1 MKFKKTVTSALV
13 VLSLF
18 SIMSP
23 SIASVRV
30 FADDVTTTEVS
41 EISTQEQ
48 KQIDD
53 VANVLEQMFRNGV
66 NEKNFTEY
74 VYKNFSQ

>member
-1 MKFKKTVTSALV
+1 
-13 VLSLF
+13 
-18 SIMSP
+18 MSP

-30 FADDVTTTEVS
+30 FTDDVTITEVS

-53 VANVLEQMFRNGV
+53 VVNVLEQMFRNGV
-66 NEKNFTEY
+66 NEKMLLNMFIKTFL
-74 VYKNFSQ
+74 KKILFL

>member
-1 MKFKKTVTSALV
+1 
-13 VLSLF
+13 
-18 SIMSP
+18 MSS

-41 EISTQEQ
+41 EISTKEQ

-53 VANVLEQMFRNGV
+53 VANVLEQMFRN
-66 NEKNFTEY
+66 
-74 VYKNFSQ
+74 

>member
-1 MKFKKTVTSALV
+1 MCDLKGVLFMKFKKTVTSALV

-53 VANVLEQMFRNGV
+53 VANVLEQMFRN
-66 NEKNFTEY
+66 
-74 VYKNFSQ
+74 

>member
-1 MKFKKTVTSALV
+1 
-13 VLSLF
+13 
-18 SIMSP
+18 MSP
-23 SIASVRV
+23 SIVSVRV
-30 FADDVTTTEVS
+30 FADDVITTEVS

-74 VYKNFSQ
+74 VIKTFLKKILLLRKIN

>member
-1 MKFKKTVTSALV
+1 
-13 VLSLF
+13 
-18 SIMSP
+18 MSP

-30 FADDVTTTEVS
+30 FADDVITTEVS

-66 NEKNFTEY
+66 NEKMLLNMFIKTFL
-74 VYKNFSQ
+74 KKILLLRKMN

>member
-1 MKFKKTVTSALV
+1 MRFKKIVTSALV

-18 SIMSP
+18 SVMSP

-48 KQIDD
+48 K
-53 VANVLEQMFRNGV
+53 
-66 NEKNFTEY
+66 
-74 VYKNFSQ
+74 

>member
-1 MKFKKTVTSALV
+1 
-13 VLSLF
+13 
-18 SIMSP
+18 MSP

-41 EISTQEQ
+41 EISTKEQ

-53 VANVLEQMFRNGV
+53 VANVLEQMFRN
-66 NEKNFTEY
+66 
-74 VYKNFSQ
+74 

>member
-1 MKFKKTVTSALV
+1 MWLERSVFYEIKKTVSTALV
-13 VLSLF
+13 VLSIF
-18 SIMSP
+18 SIMST

-30 FADDVTTTEVS
+30 FADDVTITEVS

-53 VANVLEQMFRNGV
+53 VSQCSWTNV
-66 NEKNFTEY
+66 
-74 VYKNFSQ
+74 

>member
-1 MKFKKTVTSALV
+1 
-13 VLSLF
+13 
-18 SIMSP
+18 MSP

-30 FADDVTTTEVS
+30 FADDVITTEVS
-41 EISTQEQ
+41 EISTKEQ

-66 NEKNFTEY
+66 NEKNLLNMFIKTFL
-74 VYKNFSQ
+74 KKILLMRKMN